1 MLFFAG
7 NAAAQSQVEAATEH
21 FWLWSFLGRL
31 HPMIVHF
38 PVGLLVFALVME
50 IIGRKNEKYNAA
62 IKLLVYAG
70 ALSAIVA
77 VAFGL
82 LLSNTEEYGS
92 NLLPVHQ
99 WTGIATMLFSILC
112 AWSYRRGNRTA
123 QKILLGITVAGITVA
138 GHYGASLTHGDDYLT
153 GVLPGAAPD
162 PADKKQ
168 YTLAMQ
174 EGPLSEA
181 QVQELNLQ
189 VRTIL
194 AHNCYNCHGSA
205 KVKGE
210 LRLDTREFIMKGGE
224 HGEVLIPG
232 DPKASE
238 MIHRVSLPRSDKKAM
253 PSKGKGLTK
262 EEIAILEY
270 WIKKGAPWP
279 SGELK
284 SLYRVAELAPRM
296 PEIPAATKDLTSPI
310 DLFVNEYFR
319 KNKIEWKAAVD
330 DRTYIRRVYLD
341 VTGLIPSPDSVDAFV
356 NDKTEGKREA
366 LVSRLLDRNDDYAQH
381 WLSFWNDA
389 LRNDYTG
396 TGYITGGRWDI
407 TKWLYTSLHANKPYD
422 IFVKE
427 LISPSEASR
436 GFIKGIKWRGT
447 VNASQRTEMQA
458 AQNVA
463 QVFLGLN
470 LKCASCHDSFISDWK
485 LDDAYA
491 FANLFSDSILE
502 VNRCDKPTG
511 RMAGRRILYKEL
523 GEIDSTA
530 ATPERL
536 KQLADYLVQ
545 PKDGRL
551 YRTVVNRVW
560 AQVMGRGIVEPV
572 DVMDNEPWSQDL
584 LDWMAADFTA
594 TGYDIKKLLFKIL
607 TSRTYQLPS
616 VSVKQAEEITAPDFV
631 FTGMLRR
638 RLTAEEFA
646 DAVSKALEPVYP
658 DSEVV
663 YRLLPEEIKNEIPF
677 ARAALVENDG
687 FQTALGRPNRETVS
701 TSRASQASLLQALEL
716 TNGSKFNDAMKRGA
730 AKWKVR
736 YPQSEMLIKQVYR
749 NTIGRLPDKEE
760 ENIAVKALG
769 RQPTEAKVQDFMWAM
784 ALHPEFQLIY

>member
-1 MLFFAG
+1 M
-7 NAAAQSQVEAATEH
+7 EAATEH

-50 IIGRKNEKYNAA
+50 IIGRKSQTYNAA

-70 ALSAIVA
+70 ALSAIIA

-82 LLSNTEEYGS
+82 LLSKTEEYGS
-92 NLLPVHQ
+92 NLLSMHQ
-99 WTGIATMLFSILC
+99 WTGIATMLFSIIC
-112 AWSYRRGNRTA
+112 AWSYRTGNRTA
-123 QKILLGITVAGITVA
+123 QKILLGLTVAGVTIA
-138 GHYGASLTHGDDYLT
+138 GHYGASLTHGDDYLS

-168 YTLAMQ
+168 YTLAVQ
-174 EGPLSEA
+174 EGPLSEE
-181 QVQELNLQ
+181 QVQELTLQ

-224 HGEVLIPG
+224 HGEVLVPG

-296 PEIPAATKDLTSPI
+296 PEIPSATKDLTSPI

-319 KNKIEWKAAVD
+319 KNKIEWKTPVD

-341 VTGLIPSPDSVDAFV
+341 VTGLIPSPDSVDVFV

-407 TKWLYTSLHANKPYD
+407 TKWLYSSLNSNKPYNT
-422 IFVKE
+422 FVQE
-427 LISPSEASR
+427 LISPSEASQ

-523 GEIDSTA
+523 GEIDA
-530 ATPERL
+530 AAPTPERL

-551 YRTVVNRVW
+551 YRTVVNRIW

-716 TNGSKFNDAMKRGA
+716 TNGAKFNDAMKRGA
-730 AKWKVR
+730 AKWKNQ
-736 YPQSEMLIKQVYR
+736 YPQSEMLVKQVYR
-749 NTIGRLPDKEE
+749 NTIGRLPDKAEE
-760 ENIAVKALG
+760 DIAVGALG